1 MANLEKIYFGAY
13 GYEKWLIEKIDGMR
27 KALEAGE
34 SFEHSPDAEMLKRKL
49 ASYEKALKET
59 E

>member
-1 MANLEKIYFGAY
+1 MANLEKINFGAY
-13 GYEKWLIEKIDGMR
+13 GYQEWLIGKINGMK

-34 SFEHSPDAEMLKRKL
+34 SFEHSESQEMLARKL
-49 ASYEKALKET
+49 ASYEKALKEI

>member
-1 MANLEKIYFGAY
+1 MANLEKINFGST
-13 GYEKWLIEKIDGMR
+13 GYKEWLIRKINDMK

-34 SFEHSPDAEMLKRKL
+34 SFEHSENPEMLKRKL

>member
-1 MANLEKIYFGAY
+1 MANLEKIDFGAY
-13 GYEKWLIEKIDGMR
+13 GYEKWLIGKINGMR

-34 SFEHSPDAEMLKRKL
+34 SFEHSESQEMLERKL
-49 ASYEKALKET
+49 ASYEKALKEI

>member
-1 MANLEKIYFGAY
+1 MANLEKINFGSA
-13 GYEKWLIEKIDGMR
+13 GYKEWLIGKNNGMK

-34 SFEHSPDAEMLKRKL
+34 SFEHSSDTEMLKRKL
-49 ASYEKALKET
+49 TSYEKALKET

>member
-1 MANLEKIYFGAY
+1 MANLEKINFGAY
-13 GYEKWLIEKIDGMR
+13 GYQEWLIGKINGMK

-34 SFEHSPDAEMLKRKL
+34 NFEHSESQEMLKRKL
-49 ASYEKALKET
+49 ASYEKALKEI

>member
-1 MANLEKIYFGAY
+1 MGNLEKINFGAA
-13 GYEKWLIEKIDGMR
+13 GYHEWLVGKINGMK

-34 SFEHSPDAEMLKRKL
+34 SFEHSTDTEMLKRKL
-49 ASYEKALKET
+49 ASYEKALKEI

>member
-1 MANLEKIYFGAY
+1 MANLEKINFGTY
-13 GYEKWLIEKIDGMR
+13 GYHEWLVGKINGMK

-34 SFEHSPDAEMLKRKL
+34 SFEHSTDQEMLKRKL
-49 ASYEKALKET
+49 TAYERALKEI

>member
-1 MANLEKIYFGAY
+1 MANLEKINFGTY
-13 GYEKWLIEKIDGMR
+13 GYHQWLIGKINGMK

-34 SFEHSPDAEMLKRKL
+34 SFEHSESQEMLKQKL
-49 ASYEKALKET
+49 ASYEKALKEI

>member
-1 MANLEKIYFGAY
+1 MANLEKINFGSA
-13 GYEKWLIEKIDGMR
+13 GYKEWLIGKINGMK

-34 SFEHSPDAEMLKRKL
+34 GFEHSENEEMLKRKL
-49 ASYEKALKET
+49 ASYEKALKEI

>member
-1 MANLEKIYFGAY
+1 MADLEKINFGAY
-13 GYEKWLIEKIDGMR
+13 GYQEWLIRKIDGMK
-27 KALEAGE
+27 KALESGE
-34 SFEHSPDAEMLKRKL
+34 SFEHSESQEMLGRKL

>member
-34 SFEHSPDAEMLKRKL
+34 SFEHSSDTEMLKRKL
-49 ASYEKALKET
+49 ASYKKALKEI

>member
-1 MANLEKIYFGAY
+1 MANLEKINFGVY
-13 GYEKWLIEKIDGMR
+13 GYQEWLIGKINGMR

-34 SFEHSPDAEMLKRKL
+34 SFEHSSDTEILKRKL
-49 ASYEKALKET
+49 ASYEKALKEI

>member
-1 MANLEKIYFGAY
+1 MANLEKINFGAY
-13 GYEKWLIEKIDGMR
+13 GYEKWLIGKIDGMK

-34 SFEHSPDAEMLKRKL
+34 SFEHSSDTEMLKRKL
-49 ASYEKALKET
+49 ASYEKALKEI

>member
-1 MANLEKIYFGAY
+1 MANLEKINFGAY
-13 GYEKWLIEKIDGMR
+13 GYQEWLIGKINGMK
-27 KALEAGE
+27 KALEDGE
-34 SFEHSPDAEMLKRKL
+34 SFEHSENPEMLERKL

>member
-1 MANLEKIYFGAY
+1 MADLEKINFGSA
-13 GYEKWLIEKIDGMR
+13 GYKEWLTRKINGMK

-34 SFEHSPDAEMLKRKL
+34 SFEHSSDREMLKRKL